1 MSDYNIQLVKK
12 QKMVKSGQ
20 TRSHF
25 NITKTKDR
33 MISIEDVD
41 KIYNQFL
48 ERGIKAERIGLIGLN
63 GERYTTIKSPH
74 SDDLFNY
81 FDDDYLDGKSSEIK
95 DKLTKF
101 FHLQVLIY

>member
-41 KIYNQFL
+41 KIY
-48 ERGIKAERIGLIGLN
+48 
-63 GERYTTIKSPH
+63 KSP
-74 SDDLFNY
+74 
-81 FDDDYLDGKSSEIK
+81 YLYSLYEP
-95 DKLTKF
+95 
-101 FHLQVLIY
+101 HQ